1 MENKGIINFKDFFR
15 ENPIKLESDFNKEDF
30 KDFFIPEEAPKN
42 EEQLTEELAE
52 EKLQK
57 LDKLMK
63 EVDSLKDEVNG
74 ILEEVEEETI
84 QKPVTKKIIK
94 EEVEEIEE
102 EEYEDIHENNDDDDF
117 YPVFLDKSELFT
129 CQVSIDGADIN
140 KTEARLVIESDD
152 WTIMFNGDIKK
163 NGQCEINMKKL
174 SILKE
179 GSIGKIRLE
188 IIAEGSLFIPWEE
201 DYKAK
206 LSKKVSVSVNENR
219 NNKKNQQK
227 NITPSVR
234 VNIKR

>member
-1 MENKGIINFKDFFR
+1 MENKGIINFKEFFR

-30 KDFFIPEEAPKN
+30 KDFFIPEEDPKN

-117 YPVFLDKSELFT
+117 YPLYKDKTELFS
-129 CQVSIDGADIN
+129 CDIAVEGAN
-140 KTEARLVIESDD
+140 LSETQARLIVESDE
-152 WTIMFNGDIKK
+152 WTLMFEG
-163 NGQCEINMKKL
+163 EIDRKGKCNIPINKL
-174 SILKE
+174 SILNE
-179 GSIGKIRLE
+179 GAKGKIRLE
-188 IIAEGSLFIPWEE
+188 VIAEGTVFSPWE
-201 DYKAK
+201 DNFKVK
-206 LSKKVSVSVNENR
+206 LSKKVSIKMNESRTTTKKKEIKKPGISVN
-219 NNKKNQQK
+219 
-227 NITPSVR
+227 V
-234 VNIKR
+234 KR